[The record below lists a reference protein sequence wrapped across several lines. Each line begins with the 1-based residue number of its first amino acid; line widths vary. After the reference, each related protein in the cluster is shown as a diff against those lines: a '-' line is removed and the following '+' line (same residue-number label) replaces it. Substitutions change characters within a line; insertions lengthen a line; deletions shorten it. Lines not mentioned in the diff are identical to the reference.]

1 MLNEIS
7 TTDLFSDY
15 YEQWVRVYKEGA
27 IRNVTLAKYH
37 MTLNWV
43 KKLAPDLQLCNLTR
57 IAYQQLINDYA
68 SSHERQTTM
77 DFHHQ
82 LKGAVLDAVDDG
94 LIERD
99 PTRKVIIKGKDPS
112 EKKIKYLN
120 QFELHKL
127 LTSMELGSDINW
139 NWFILLVAKTGMR
152 FSEALALTPKDFD
165 FAHQTLSISKTW
177 NYKGNGGFMPTKNKS
192 SVRKIQIDWQT
203 VMQFAS
209 LTKGMPEDE
218 PIFVKK
224 DIEKGKVKYEA
235 VYNSTVN
242 GLLERYC
249 KKLNLPVIS
258 VHGLRHTHAS
268 LLLYAGVSIGS
279 VARRLGHV
287 SMTTTQKTYLHIVQE
302 LENQDIDLVMRSIA
316 NLT

>member
-1 MLNEIS
+1 M
-7 TTDLFSDY
+7 
-15 YEQWVRVYKEGA
+15 
-27 IRNVTLAKYH
+27 
-37 MTLNWV
+37 
-43 KKLAPDLQLCNLTR
+43 
-57 IAYQQLINDYA
+57 
-68 SSHERQTTM
+68 
-77 DFHHQ
+77 
-82 LKGAVLDAVDDG
+82 
-94 LIERD
+94 
-99 PTRKVIIKGKDPS
+99 IIKGKVPA

-127 LTSMELGSDINW
+127 LTDLPLGNKPDW

-177 NYKGNGGFMPTKNKS
+177 NYKGDGGFMPTKNKS

-203 VMQFAS
+203 VMQFAA
-209 LTKGMPEDE
+209 LLKNMPDDE
-218 PIFVKK
+218 SIFVPRLDGAYK
-224 DIEKGKVKYEA
+224 A

-242 GLLERYC
+242 SMLERCC
-249 KKLNLPVIS
+249 KKLGLPVIS

-279 VARRLGHV
+279 VARRLGHA

-302 LENQDIDLVMRSIA
+302 LENQDVDLVMRSIA